1 MKKVN
6 LVSGLIGFGVGLVV
20 VYATIYVAGRGWK
33 KSQNRDKNGFLNF
46 EGTAVPSVGVCRR
59 LNEDGSYTTYT
70 AQGDIRPCPSGGVF
84 IPHKEKEKS
93 VSLTR

>member
-33 KSQNRDKNGFLNF
+33 KSQKQSNDGFLNI
-46 EGTAVPSVGVCRR
+46 EGVASSGICRR

-70 AQGDIRPCPSGGVF
+70 AQGDIRPCPSGGVH
-84 IPHKEKEKS
+84 IPHKERKS
-93 VSLTR
+93 VSLTM